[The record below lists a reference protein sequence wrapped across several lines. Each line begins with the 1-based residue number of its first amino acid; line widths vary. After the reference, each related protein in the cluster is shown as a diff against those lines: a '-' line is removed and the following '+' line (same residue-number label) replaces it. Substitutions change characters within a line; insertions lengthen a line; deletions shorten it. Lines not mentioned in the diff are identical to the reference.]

1 VIVSEIVDFEPE
13 LTEITERVWA
23 SLVETPLLP
32 RQPGQ
37 PSQPT
42 QPGGITTVA
51 GPGAR
56 TFTGCVQIT
65 GAWEGAVTVHCSAE
79 LAKVLTAAMFV
90 VDPDDTTQD
99 EVTDAL
105 GELANMVGGN
115 VKALLPEPCRISLPA
130 VADGM
135 DYRLS
140 VPGARPV
147 TAVTWTCGGEPL
159 MVRLLERRTIES
171 GAGASAAADRAGEG

>member
-1 VIVSEIVDFEPE
+1 VNEIFDFEPE

-23 SLVETPLLP
+23 SLVEVPLLP

-37 PSQPT
+37 PGPT
-42 QPGGITTVA
+42 
-51 GPGAR
+51 PGAR

-79 LAKVLTAAMFV
+79 LAKVLTAAMFM
-90 VDPDDTTQD
+90 VDPDDTTAE
-99 EVTDAL
+99 EVSDAL

-147 TAVTWTCGGEPL
+147 SAVTWTCNGEPL
-159 MVRLLERRTIES
+159 MVRLLERRTAENAAGS
-171 GAGASAAADRAGEG
+171 NGAVSAVGA

>member
-1 VIVSEIVDFEPE
+1 VNETFDFEPE

-23 SLVETPLLP
+23 SLVDVPLLP

-37 PSQPT
+37 PAL
-42 QPGGITTVA
+42 V
-51 GPGAR
+51 PGAR

-65 GAWEGAVTVHCSAE
+65 GAWEGAVTVHCSEA
-79 LAKVLTAAMFV
+79 LAKLLTAAMFM
-90 VDPDDTTQD
+90 VDPEDTSTE
-99 EVTDAL
+99 EVADAL

-147 TAVTWTCGGEPL
+147 TAVTWTCQGEPL
-159 MVRLLERRTIES
+159 MVRLLERRTADS
-171 GAGASAAADRAGEG
+171 PAGAAGAAAAVTNGAVHQ

>member
-1 VIVSEIVDFEPE
+1 VSEIFDFEPE
-13 LTEITERVWA
+13 LTEITERVWD
-23 SLVETPLLP
+23 SLVDVPLLP

-37 PSQPT
+37 PGP
-42 QPGGITTVA
+42 A
-51 GPGAR
+51 PGAR

-65 GAWEGAVTVHCSAE
+65 GAWEGAVTVHCSEA
-79 LAKVLTAAMFV
+79 LAKLLTAAMFL
-90 VDPDDTTQD
+90 VDPADTTPE

-130 VADGM
+130 VADGI

-140 VPGARPV
+140 VRGARPL
-147 TAVTWTCGGEPL
+147 TAVTWTCVGEPL
-159 MVRLLERRTIES
+159 MVRLLERTPVENS
-171 GAGASAAADRAGEG
+171 AGTPAAAMNGAVDA

>member
-1 VIVSEIVDFEPE
+1 VSDIADFEPE

-23 SLVETPLLP
+23 SLVELPLIP

-37 PSQPT
+37 PTPA
-42 QPGGITTVA
+42 A
-51 GPGAR
+51 GSR

-65 GAWEGAVTVHCSAE
+65 GAWEGAVTVHCSEE
-79 LAKVLTAAMFV
+79 LAKLLTAAMFM
-90 VDPDDTTQD
+90 VDPEDTTPE
-99 EVTDAL
+99 EVSDAL

-147 TAVTWTCGGEPL
+147 SAVTWTCNDEPL
-159 MVRLLERRTIES
+159 MVRLLERTTVDS
-171 GAGASAAADRAGEG
+171 SHKASSNGSAAVSG

>member
-1 VIVSEIVDFEPE
+1 VSEIFDFEPE
-13 LTEITERVWA
+13 VTEITERVWA
-23 SLVETPLLP
+23 SLVEAPLLP

-37 PSQPT
+37 P
-42 QPGGITTVA
+42 GAAVN
-51 GPGAR
+51 GPGPGSR

-65 GAWEGAVTVHCSAE
+65 GAWEGAVTVHCSE
-79 LAKVLTAAMFV
+79 QLAKMLTAAMFM
-90 VDPDDTTQD
+90 VDPQDTSLE

-130 VADGM
+130 VADGL

-140 VPGARPV
+140 VPGARPM
-147 TAVTWTCGGEPL
+147 TAVTWTCLGEPL
-159 MVRLLERRTIES
+159 MVRLLERSTAGS
-171 GAGASAAADRAGEG
+171 GATAASANGKAEA

>member
-1 VIVSEIVDFEPE
+1 VNEIFDFEPE
-13 LTEITERVWA
+13 LTEITERVWG
-23 SLVETPLLP
+23 SLVESPLLP

-37 PSQPT
+37 PAPA
-42 QPGGITTVA
+42 PGS
-51 GPGAR
+51 R

-65 GAWEGAVTVHCSAE
+65 GAWEGAVTVHCSEE
-79 LAKVLTAAMFV
+79 LARVLTAAMFM
-90 VDPDDTTQD
+90 VDPADTTPE

-147 TAVTWTCGGEPL
+147 SAVTWTCGGEPV
-159 MVRLLERRTIES
+159 MVRLLERRIPETTA
-171 GAGASAAADRAGEG
+171 GAAASAATTGAEA

>member
-1 VIVSEIVDFEPE
+1 VNEIFDFEPE

-23 SLVETPLLP
+23 SLVETPLVP

-37 PSQPT
+37 PGPA
-42 QPGGITTVA
+42 GGS
-51 GPGAR
+51 R

-65 GAWEGAVTVHCSAE
+65 GAWDGAVTVHCSEA
-79 LAKVLTAAMFV
+79 LARALTAAMFM
-90 VDPDDTTQD
+90 VDPGDTTAE

-147 TAVTWTCGGEPL
+147 SAVTWTCNGEPL
-159 MVRLLERRTIES
+159 MVRLLERRTAES
-171 GAGASAAADRAGEG
+171 GASSNGAATAAQA

>member
-1 VIVSEIVDFEPE
+1 MNEIFDFEPE

-23 SLVETPLLP
+23 SLVEVPLVP

-37 PSQPT
+37 PGPA
-42 QPGGITTVA
+42 GGS
-51 GPGAR
+51 R

-65 GAWEGAVTVHCSAE
+65 GAWEGAVTVHCSEA
-79 LAKVLTAAMFV
+79 LAKALTAAMFM
-90 VDPDDTTQD
+90 VDPADTTAE

-147 TAVTWTCGGEPL
+147 TAVTWTCDGEPL
-159 MVRLLERRTIES
+159 MVRLLERRTAES
-171 GAGASAAADRAGEG
+171 GAASNGAASAAQA

>member
-1 VIVSEIVDFEPE
+1 MSDIADFEPE

-23 SLVETPLLP
+23 SLVELPLIP

-37 PSQPT
+37 PGPA
-42 QPGGITTVA
+42 A
-51 GPGAR
+51 GFSR

-65 GAWEGAVTVHCSAE
+65 GAWEGAVTVHCSEA
-79 LAKVLTAAMFV
+79 LAKVLTASMFM
-90 VDPDDTTQD
+90 VDPEDTTPE
-99 EVTDAL
+99 EVGDAL

-140 VPGARPV
+140 VPGARPL
-147 TAVTWTCGGEPL
+147 TAVTWTCLGEPL
-159 MVRLLERRTIES
+159 MVRLLERSTAER
-171 GAGASAAADRAGEG
+171 ASAASTNGAASVVAG

>member
-1 VIVSEIVDFEPE
+1 VNEIFDFEPE

-37 PSQPT
+37 PGP
-42 QPGGITTVA
+42 VA
-51 GPGAR
+51 GTR
-56 TFTGCVQIT
+56 TITGCVQIT
-65 GAWEGAVTVHCSAE
+65 GAWEGAVTVHCSLG
-79 LAKVLTAAMFV
+79 LAKALTAAMFM
-90 VDPDDTTQD
+90 VDPEDTTP
-99 EVTDAL
+99 EEIGDAL

-147 TAVTWTCGGEPL
+147 TAVTWTCDGEPL
-159 MVRLLERRTIES
+159 MVRLLERRTAES
-171 GAGASAAADRAGEG
+171 ANGAGGVNGVAAVER

>member
-1 VIVSEIVDFEPE
+1 VSETLDFEPE

-23 SLVETPLLP
+23 SLVEAPLLP
-32 RQPGQ
+32 RRPGQ
-37 PSQPT
+37 PGAAMTSSS
-42 QPGGITTVA
+42 PGT
-51 GPGAR
+51 R

-65 GAWEGAVTVHCSAE
+65 GAWEGAVTVHCSEA
-79 LAKVLTAAMFV
+79 LARQLTAAMFM
-90 VDPDDTTQD
+90 VDPGDTTPE
-99 EVTDAL
+99 EVSDAL

-115 VKALLPEPCRISLPA
+115 VKALLPDPCRISLPA

-147 TAVTWTCGGEPL
+147 TAVTWTCLGEPL
-159 MVRLLERRTIES
+159 MVRLLERRTADS
-171 GAGASAAADRAGEG
+171 GTGAGSTNGTVEA

>member
-1 VIVSEIVDFEPE
+1 VNEIFDFEPE
-13 LTEITERVWA
+13 LTEITERVWT
-23 SLVETPLLP
+23 SLVEAPLLP

-37 PSQPT
+37 PGP
-42 QPGGITTVA
+42 A
-51 GPGAR
+51 PGAR

-79 LAKVLTAAMFV
+79 LAKVLTAAMFM
-90 VDPDDTTQD
+90 VDPQDTTPE
-99 EVTDAL
+99 EVSDAL

-147 TAVTWTCGGEPL
+147 SAVTWTCNGEPL
-159 MVRLLERRTIES
+159 MVRLLERRTAENAAGS
-171 GAGASAAADRAGEG
+171 NGAASAASL

>member
-1 VIVSEIVDFEPE
+1 VNEIFDFEPE

-23 SLVETPLLP
+23 SLVDVPLLP

-37 PSQPT
+37 P
-42 QPGGITTVA
+42 A
-51 GPGAR
+51 LAPGAR

-65 GAWEGAVTVHCSAE
+65 GAWEGAVTVHCSE
-79 LAKVLTAAMFV
+79 GLAKLLTAAMFM
-90 VDPDDTTQD
+90 VDPEDTSAE
-99 EVTDAL
+99 EVADAL

-140 VPGARPV
+140 VPGARPL
-147 TAVTWTCGGEPL
+147 TAVTWTCQSEPL
-159 MVRLLERRTIES
+159 MVRLLERRTADS
-171 GAGASAAADRAGEG
+171 PAGAANAAAAGTNGVSHS

>member
-1 VIVSEIVDFEPE
+1 MNETFDFEPE

-23 SLVETPLLP
+23 SLVESPLIP

-37 PSQPT
+37 PSPA
-42 QPGGITTVA
+42 GGRTV
-51 GPGAR
+51 
-56 TFTGCVQIT
+56 TGCVQIT

-79 LAKVLTAAMFV
+79 LARRLTAAMFM
-90 VDPDDTTQD
+90 VDPADTTPE

-115 VKALLPEPCRISLPA
+115 VKALLPEPCRLSLPA

-140 VPGARPV
+140 VPGARPL
-147 TAVTWTCGGEPL
+147 TAVTWTCEGEPM
-159 MVRLLERRTIES
+159 MVRLLERQTAD
-171 GAGASAAADRAGEG
+171 AGRAAAAGDAAAAVER

>member
-1 VIVSEIVDFEPE
+1 MNEILDFEPE

-23 SLVETPLLP
+23 SLMEVPLLP

-37 PSQPT
+37 PGPA
-42 QPGGITTVA
+42 PGS
-51 GPGAR
+51 R

-65 GAWEGAVTVHCSAE
+65 GAWEGAVTVHCSE
-79 LAKVLTAAMFV
+79 MLAKVLSAAMFM
-90 VDPDDTTQD
+90 VDPEDTTPE

-147 TAVTWTCGGEPL
+147 TAVTWTCAGEPL
-159 MVRLLERRTIES
+159 MVRLLERRTAES
-171 GAGASAAADRAGEG
+171 GASSNGASTAADA